1 MFINKANLNTLYTA
15 FKTAFSAGFAGVV
28 PVYKDIAMVVPSTTG
43 TGAYASAAGFPLS
56 RE

>member
-15 FKTAFSAGFAGVV
+15 FKTAFSVGFAGVA
-28 PVYKDIAMVVPSTTG
+28 PVYKDVALLVPSTSG